1 MSKVIKLY
9 PRDPSG
15 RVVELDASL
24 LAFAPMAEI
33 RYLVEA
39 GMRCASDH
47 RLFARV
53 FRIVAQM
60 LIESMI
66 APQGERTER
75 FGLHAHNAGRRAIE
89 LLDLAQELDDDS
101 ATKEGA

>member
-1 MSKVIKLY
+1 MSKVVKLY

-15 RVVELDASL
+15 RVVELDASI

-33 RYLVEA
+33 RCRVEA
-39 GMRCASDH
+39 VIQCASDP

-53 FRIVAQM
+53 LRIVAQM
-60 LIESMI
+60 LIEDMI
-66 APQGERTER
+66 APQGKRTER
-75 FGLHAHNAGRRAIE
+75 FGLHAHNAGRRAVE
-89 LLDLAQELDDDS
+89 LLDLAQELDDYC

>member
-1 MSKVIKLY
+1 MNKVIKLY

-24 LAFAPMAEI
+24 LVFAPMAEI
-33 RYLVEA
+33 RYLVDA

-89 LLDLAQELDDDS
+89 LLDLAQELDDAS
-101 ATKEGA
+101 PTKEGA